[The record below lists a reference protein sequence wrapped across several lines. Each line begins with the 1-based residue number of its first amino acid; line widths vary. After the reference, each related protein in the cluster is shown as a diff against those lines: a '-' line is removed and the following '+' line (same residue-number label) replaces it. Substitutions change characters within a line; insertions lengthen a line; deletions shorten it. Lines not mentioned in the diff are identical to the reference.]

1 MKRLTTFVS
10 KQINSSG
17 PAFQRF
23 TQFAFISVLV
33 QPPHFSTRKTRNSVL
48 GKGQSQAEAEL
59 PTALHTS
66 ISPSRP
72 RVLLSLPVL
81 IFAPRP
87 GSGAEEPGAAPT
99 APHSPRDVT
108 PPVAPPTLH
117 LR

>member
-1 MKRLTTFVS
+1 M
-10 KQINSSG
+10 
-17 PAFQRF
+17 
-23 TQFAFISVLV
+23 
-33 QPPHFSTRKTRNSVL
+33 L